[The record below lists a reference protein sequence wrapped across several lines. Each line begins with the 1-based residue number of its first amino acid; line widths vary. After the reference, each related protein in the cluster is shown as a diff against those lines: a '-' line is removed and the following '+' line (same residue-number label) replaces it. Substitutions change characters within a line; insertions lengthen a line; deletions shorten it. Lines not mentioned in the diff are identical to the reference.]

1 MKKLFIIVAAVAM
14 TFVACKKDNKDNPVN
29 PTPTSS
35 IAEQIVGKWFDA
47 EANGRLIPTIES
59 SITEFVMEG
68 SELKGFTSVSA
79 KNYDLWLYKHPVDVQ
94 VNGDNIIVTMNKDN
108 LTTVEE
114 FTNININGDELR
126 YTSMYT
132 IMLDGEVIHEYG
144 PDQLRCTKV
153 HDDYSQT
160 IIGKWLGVV
169 TSDEPGFVPQP
180 FCEEY
185 LADGTNIEYNIIDGQ
200 WAPVEADYAEYF
212 VDGNM
217 FFSRWQYPGQ
227 EEQRENCI
235 FMSYID
241 NVLTIKEVV
250 SHNGNLYTETS
261 TLRKIDEIP
270 EFNVAEQIIGKWIT
284 SDADAEPVVTNEKL
298 VIDFVSTTE
307 AYVSASFSH
316 NPAAGTAWIDMLET
330 GVAIN
335 GNIMTLTTQYD
346 PITSTEN
353 IFTIIDI
360 NDNEFL
366 ATLQF
371 SMMINGNVVITK
383 DYTVR
388 YVKVND
394 DFSET
399 IVGTWQGHCTS
410 TGSVFDDGQEHRWEY
425 LADGSFRYYTEVN
438 GQWQLSDD
446 DYANYF
452 VTGNLLCTRWRNA
465 GGDAE
470 NREWW
475 EVSINGDTMNW
486 TALREDENG
495 QRYTA
500 TFEMN
505 RVF

>member
-1 MKKLFIIVAAVAM
+1 MKKLFIILAAVAM
-14 TFVACKKDNKDNPVN
+14 AFVSCKKENEDNPVN
-29 PTPTSS
+29 PTPS
-35 IAEQIVGKWFDA
+35 IAEQIVGKW
-47 EANGRLIPTIES
+47 LYIEYDGVMEETRTS
-59 SITEFVMEG
+59 SITTFVMEG
-68 SELKGFTSVSA
+68 STLKAYTSISQQE
-79 KNYDLWLYKHPVDVQ
+79 YDLWAYNYPTDVL
-94 VNGDNIIVTMNKDN
+94 VEGNN
-108 LTTVEE
+108 LTLTMEKDDITTIEE
-114 FTNININGDELR
+114 FTNITVSGDDLR
-126 YTSMYT
+126 YTSNYKV
-132 IMLDGEVIHEYG
+132 LRDGEVIDEMG
-144 PDQLRCTKV
+144 PYQLHCTKV
-153 HDDYSQT
+153 HDDYSQ
-160 IIGKWLGVV
+160 IVIGKWLGVV
-169 TSDEPGFVPQP
+169 TSDEPGFVLQP

-298 VIDFVSTTE
+298 VMDFVSTTE
-307 AYVSASFSH
+307 ALVSASFNH
-316 NPAAGTAWIDMLET
+316 NPAAGTSWFDMLEHDVT
-330 GVAIN
+330 IN
-335 GNIMTLTTQYD
+335 GNIVTLTCQYD
-346 PITSTEN
+346 PVTTTTE

-360 NDNEFL
+360 NDNEFFG
-366 ATLQF
+366 TLQF
-371 SMMINGNVVITK
+371 SLNVNGNVVFAK
-383 DYTVR
+383 DNTVR

-394 DFSET
+394 DYSET
-399 IVGTWQGHCTS
+399 IVGMWQGHCTS
-410 TGSVFDDGQEHRWEY
+410 AGSVFDDGQEHRWEY
-425 LADGSFRYYTEVN
+425 LADGSFRYYTEVD
-438 GQWQLSDD
+438 GQWQLSNDE
-446 DYANYF
+446 YANYF
-452 VTGNLLCTRWRNA
+452 VTGYLLCTRWRNA

-475 EVSINGDTMNW
+475 EVTINGDTMNW

-500 TFEMN
+500 TFEMEKVN
-505 RVF
+505 